1 MEEMV
6 KMLSSY
12 GVSFVIV
19 ALFLWDYISNK
30 KREERNQEVI
40 KNTLDTVN
48 NTTKTIANCLI
59 EMQQNNKNMAK
70 SLDILQQSVDNQ
82 SQKIDRLL
90 DIEIANTIE
99 RHKDLSNGKE
109 TN

>member
-19 ALFLWDYISNK
+19 ALFLWDYITNK
-30 KREERNQEVI
+30 KREEKNQEVI
-40 KNTLDTVN
+40 KNTLVTVN
-48 NTTKTIANCLI
+48 NTTKTIADCLI
-59 EMQQNNKNMAK
+59 EMQQNNKNMSK

-82 SQKIDRLL
+82 SKKIDRLL
-90 DIEIANTIE
+90 DIEISTTVDKNNYT
-99 RHKDLSNGKE
+99 GKE
-109 TN
+109 NM

>member
-19 ALFLWDYISNK
+19 ALFLWDYITNK
-30 KREERNQEVI
+30 KREEKNQEVI

-48 NTTKTIANCLI
+48 NTTKTIADCLI
-59 EMQQNNKNMAK
+59 EMQQNNKNMSK

-90 DIEIANTIE
+90 DIGISTTVDKNNYT
-99 RHKDLSNGKE
+99 GKE
-109 TN
+109 NM

>member
-19 ALFLWDYISNK
+19 ALFLWDYITNK
-30 KREERNQEVI
+30 KREEKNQEVI

-48 NTTKTIANCLI
+48 NTTKTIADCLI
-59 EMQQNNKNMAK
+59 EMQQNNKNMSK
-70 SLDILQQSVDNQ
+70 SLDILQQSADNQ

-90 DIEIANTIE
+90 DIEISTTVD
-99 RHKDLSNGKE
+99 KK
-109 TN
+109 

>member
-6 KMLSSY
+6 KILSSY

-19 ALFLWDYISNK
+19 ALFLWDYITNK
-30 KREERNQEVI
+30 KREEKNQEVI

-48 NTTKTIANCLI
+48 NTTKTIADCLI
-59 EMQQNNKNMAK
+59 EMQQNNKNMSK

-90 DIEIANTIE
+90 DIEISTTVD
-99 RHKDLSNGKE
+99 KK
-109 TN
+109 

>member
-6 KMLSSY
+6 KLLSSY

-19 ALFLWDYISNK
+19 ALFLWDYITNK
-30 KREERNQEVI
+30 KREEKNQEVI

-48 NTTKTIANCLI
+48 NTTKTIADCLI
-59 EMQQNNKNMAK
+59 EMQQNNKNMSK

-90 DIEIANTIE
+90 DIEISTTVDKNNYT
-99 RHKDLSNGKE
+99 GKE
-109 TN
+109 NM

>member
-19 ALFLWDYISNK
+19 ALFLWDYITNK
-30 KREERNQEVI
+30 KREEKNQEVI

-48 NTTKTIANCLI
+48 NTTKTIADCLI
-59 EMQQNNKNMAK
+59 EMQQNNKNMSK

-82 SQKIDRLL
+82 SQKIDRLF
-90 DIEIANTIE
+90 DIEISTTVDKNNYT
-99 RHKDLSNGKE
+99 GKE
-109 TN
+109 NM

>member
-19 ALFLWDYISNK
+19 ALFLWDYITNK
-30 KREERNQEVI
+30 KREEKNQEVI

-48 NTTKTIANCLI
+48 NTTKTIADCLI
-59 EMQQNNKNMAK
+59 EMQQNNKNMSK

-90 DIEIANTIE
+90 DIEISTTVDKNNYT
-99 RHKDLSNGKE
+99 GKE
-109 TN
+109 SM

>member
-19 ALFLWDYISNK
+19 ALFLWDYITNK
-30 KREERNQEVI
+30 KREEKNQEVI

-48 NTTKTIANCLI
+48 NTTKTIADCLI
-59 EMQQNNKNMAK
+59 EMQHNNKNMSK

-90 DIEIANTIE
+90 DIEISTTVDKNNYT
-99 RHKDLSNGKE
+99 GKE
-109 TN
+109 NM

>member
-19 ALFLWDYISNK
+19 ALFLWDYITNK
-30 KREERNQEVI
+30 KREEKNQEVI

-48 NTTKTIANCLI
+48 NTTKTIADCLI
-59 EMQQNNKNMAK
+59 EMQQNNKNMSK

-90 DIEIANTIE
+90 DIEISTTVDKNNYA
-99 RHKDLSNGKE
+99 GKE
-109 TN
+109 NM

>member
-1 MEEMV
+1 MEEMA

-19 ALFLWDYISNK
+19 ALFLWDYITNK
-30 KREERNQEVI
+30 KREEKNQEVI

-48 NTTKTIANCLI
+48 NTTKTIADCLI
-59 EMQQNNKNMAK
+59 EMQQNNKNMSK

-90 DIEIANTIE
+90 DIEISATVDKNNYT
-99 RHKDLSNGKE
+99 GKE
-109 TN
+109 NM